1 MSDVSSCLG
10 LVASARN
17 GAPGGSLFVG
27 SKDRDAPPYR
37 PKNGPVE
44 SRSPMVESRFCPAG
58 RLLTLLRPALPPPAA
73 VDAGSTSDGRVSRPD
88 VAAGED
94 RHLRAA
100 PLWSGTPSRPGSC
113 AGRLLFFCFFDPNNM
128 CFELFSLY
136 LHVFDIPERA
146 RNTPRNVQRIH
157 EKDE

>member
-44 SRSPMVESRFCPAG
+44 SRSPMVESRFCPAV
-58 RLLTLLRPALPPPAA
+58 RLLALLHPALPSVA
-73 VDAGSTSDGRVSRPD
+73 VDAGSTSDDCVFRPD
-88 VAAGED
+88 VAAGE
-94 RHLRAA
+94 RPASPYRAFLA
-100 PLWSGTPSRPGSC
+100 RYSVTAACCSFAFSTRIIC
-113 AGRLLFFCFFDPNNM
+113 V
-128 CFELFSLY
+128 FELFSLY
-136 LHVFDIPERA
+136 LHVFDISERA